1 MKLVQTAVGNGAR
14 LSRACAVIGLS
25 ARTYQRW
32 VRAPQ
37 VEDQRRGPLTPPK
50 HKLSAEEEQALIA
63 LANEPAHRNL
73 TPEQIVATAADQG
86 RYIASER
93 SMRRVLARH
102 RLDRYRNRAKP
113 AKHHKPRELA
123 ASGPLQVLSW
133 DITYLSNSRIR
144 GGYFYLY
151 LFVDIWSRQIVGS
164 EVHDNQSGDLAAQL
178 LKNICIE
185 HDIQADQATLHA
197 DNGAP
202 MKGATMLATM
212 HALGIV
218 KSFSRP
224 RVSDDNPFVESLFRH
239 LKYAPSYPSHGFES
253 LEAAKAWVARFVDW
267 YNNQH
272 LHSGI
277 GYVTPAQ
284 RHEGLDVAV
293 LEHRCRVYADARQR
307 NPRRWTRRTRLW
319 DRTEV
324 VFLNPDRIVHTR
336 VTSDSVAKN
345 SARLGSGMG

>member
-1 MKLVQTAVGNGAR
+1 
-14 LSRACAVIGLS
+14 
-25 ARTYQRW
+25 
-32 VRAPQ
+32 
-37 VEDQRRGPLTPPK
+37 
-50 HKLSAEEEQALIA
+50 
-63 LANEPAHRNL
+63 
-73 TPEQIVATAADQG
+73 
-86 RYIASER
+86 
-93 SMRRVLARH
+93 MRRVLARH

-307 NPRRWTRRTRLW
+307 NPRRGTRRTRLW